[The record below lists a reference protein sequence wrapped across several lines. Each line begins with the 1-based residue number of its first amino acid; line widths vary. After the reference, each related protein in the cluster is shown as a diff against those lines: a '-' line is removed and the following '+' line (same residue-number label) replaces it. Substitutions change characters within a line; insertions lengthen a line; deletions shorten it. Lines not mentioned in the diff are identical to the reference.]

1 MLRNRLGFSL
11 VETIVV
17 LLLLAVVVSVA
28 VPRALKP
35 SPSRQVEL
43 AARALT
49 RDLELLRMRAIAA
62 KRRVRVRF
70 YESERFYS
78 AFMDTTA
85 LRSGSITE
93 TYAEVQASRL
103 LVRGSRIGIP
113 GVKLPSGIQFGTG
126 IATSGPAGHDASS
139 AFVLANGDYV
149 EFDSRGMVAPPG
161 SGGVIYLTH
170 EEINSSVSAVTITG
184 ASAFRTWVFR
194 SGEWTR

>member
-1 MLRNRLGFSL
+1 MLRNRFGFSL

-17 LLLLAVVVSVA
+17 MLLIAVVASIA

-43 AARALT
+43 AARALA

-62 KRRVRVRF
+62 KRQVRVRF
-70 YESERFYS
+70 YASDNFYS

-85 LRSGSITE
+85 IRSGLITE
-93 TYAEVQASRL
+93 TDAEVNASRL
-103 LVRGSRIGIP
+103 LARGSSGGVP
-113 GVKLPSGIQFGTG
+113 GVELPRGIEFGVG
-126 IATSGPAGHDASS
+126 IATAGPPGYEASGAL
-139 AFVLANGDYV
+139 VLANGDHV
-149 EFDSRGMVAPPG
+149 EFDSRGMVMPPG

-170 EEINSSVSAVTITG
+170 EEITSAVAAVTITG

-194 SGEWTR
+194 GGEWTK

>member
-17 LLLLAVVVSVA
+17 MLLIAVVASIA

-35 SPSRQVEL
+35 SPGRQVEL
-43 AARALT
+43 AARALA

-62 KRRVRVRF
+62 KRQVRVRF
-70 YESERFYS
+70 YAAEDFYS

-93 TYAEVQASRL
+93 TDGEVQASRL
-103 LVRGSRIGIP
+103 LARGSRVGIP
-113 GVKLPSGIQFGTG
+113 GVELPRGIEFGTG
-126 IATSGPAGHDASS
+126 VATIGPPGYEASGALLLTS
-139 AFVLANGDYV
+139 GDYV

-170 EEINSSVSAVTITG
+170 EEITSAVAAVTITG

-194 SGEWTR
+194 GGEWTK

>member
-17 LLLLAVVVSVA
+17 LLLLAVVASVA

-43 AARALT
+43 AARALA

-70 YESERFYS
+70 YGSEDFYS

-85 LRSGSITE
+85 LRSGAIAE
-93 TYAEVQASRL
+93 TDAEVQASRL
-103 LVRGSRIGIP
+103 LARGSRFGLS
-113 GVKLPSGIQFGTG
+113 GVELPAGVRFGTG
-126 IATSGPAGHDASS
+126 IATSGPAGQAASG
-139 AFVLANGDYV
+139 ALVLANGDYV
-149 EFDSRGMVAPPG
+149 EFDSRGMVVPPG
-161 SGGVIYLTH
+161 AGGVIYLTH
-170 EEINSSVSAVTITG
+170 EEIGSAVSAVTITG

-194 SGEWTR
+194 GGEWTK

>member
-17 LLLLAVVVSVA
+17 MLLLAVVASIA

-62 KRRVRVRF
+62 KRQVRVRF
-70 YESERFYS
+70 FESEDFYS

-93 TYAEVQASRL
+93 TDGEVQASRL

-113 GVKLPSGIQFGTG
+113 GVALPSGIRFGTG
-126 IATSGPAGHDASS
+126 IATSGPAGHEA
-139 AFVLANGDYV
+139 AGALVLANGDYV
-149 EFDSRGMVAPPG
+149 DFDSRGMVAPPG

-170 EEINSSVSAVTITG
+170 EEIGSAVSAVTITG

-194 SGEWTR
+194 GGEWTK

>member
-1 MLRNRLGFSL
+1 MLRNKLGFSL

-17 LLLLAVVVSVA
+17 MLLLAVVASVA

-35 SPSRQVEL
+35 SPNRQVEL
-43 AARALT
+43 AARALA

-62 KRRVRVRF
+62 KRQVRVRF

-85 LRSGSITE
+85 LRSGSISE
-93 TYAEVQASRL
+93 ADAEVTASRL
-103 LVRGSRIGIP
+103 LTRGSKVGLP
-113 GVKLPSGIQFGTG
+113 GVELPSGIQFGTG
-126 IATSGPAGHDASS
+126 IVTTGPAGHAASS
-139 AFVLANGDYV
+139 ALVLANGDFV

-170 EEINSSVSAVTITG
+170 EEVGSAVSAVTITG

-194 SGEWTR
+194 GGEWTK